1 MLKVGRLADYGI
13 LILHHLGRVRPAR
26 LSMETLSELT
36 HVPLPTVRKV
46 MRFLIEAGLVLSKRG
61 PLGGYQ
67 LARAPD
73 AISLADAITALEGR
87 PALTTCSSDHGQCEI
102 AGRCEL
108 ADRWPGVNAIVLQVL
123 ERTTL
128 ADLGDFGRNAPH
140 VPPPL
145 REPAVPRPPL

>member
-1 MLKVGRLADYGI
+1 MLKVGRLADYGV

-67 LARAPD
+67 LARAPE

-87 PALTTCSSDHGQCEI
+87 PALTACSSDHGLCEI
-102 AGRCEL
+102 ADQCEL

-128 ADLGDFGRNAPH
+128 ADLGRFGRHDPH
-140 VPPPL
+140 IPPPL
-145 REPAVPRPPL
+145 RELLAPHPPA